1 MQEQISC
8 RLARSRVAF
17 KKYLFL
23 ENRALFLGPV
33 KTFKNP
39 DEREEPVFGKA
50 CDRKY
55 RTESYTWETIEEEGD
70 SPLDFLQRQ

>member
-1 MQEQISC
+1 
-8 RLARSRVAF
+8 
-17 KKYLFL
+17 
-23 ENRALFLGPV
+23 LFLGPV